1 MTEWTPIDEAV
12 FVAGQISPDDVARAA
27 DRGFAL
33 IINNRPD
40 AEEDDQP
47 DGALIAAAAKA
58 AGIAYVSIPVGAE
71 GIGPEQID
79 AMACA
84 LAEADGDILAF
95 CRSGNRS
102 SMLWALSQA
111 KQGRDPDIVAEMV
124 RDAGYNP
131 VLILPV
137 MKQLAAKAA

>member
-1 MTEWTPIDEAV
+1 MTEWTPIDESV
-12 FVAGQISPDDVARAA
+12 FVAGQISPADVARAA
-27 DRGFAL
+27 DQEIAL

-40 AEEDDQP
+40 REEDDQP
-47 DGALIAAAAKA
+47 AGDLIAKAAEA

-71 GIGPEQID
+71 GIGPAQID
-79 AMACA
+79 AMTCA
-84 LAEADGDILAF
+84 LAEANGAILAF

-111 KQGRDPDIVAEMV
+111 QQGRDPETIAGKV

-131 VLILPV
+131 ANILPV
-137 MKQLAAKAA
+137 MEALAARAD